1 MTRVLRIH
9 ERLAFLMHSLACR
22 LRENGDI
29 IVPEYVTLIDKVQV

>member
-29 IVPEYVTLIDKVQV
+29 IVPEYMTLLDKVQV